1 MTAVQL
7 LPEFQWNQMIMPQNQ
22 SSRKSLAVK
31 PWKHKE

>member
-22 SSRKSLAVK
+22 SSWKSLVVK
-31 PWKHKE
+31 PWKHTE